1 MIKSSETLRL
11 SLLILN
17 DTKSNYRLDLR
28 YGIIKTIPNSM
39 ADIMK
44 YSNYYEFGDNTV
56 YVLGGYSNTSFSKVK
71 EFYKFDLITNTFT
84 KLASMY

>member
-1 MIKSSETLRL
+1 
-11 SLLILN
+11 
-17 DTKSNYRLDLR
+17 
-28 YGIIKTIPNSM
+28 M